1 MWQWLRR
8 RFITGFFLTV
18 PIVVSVVAIVWAF
31 RWIDGITSGLETA
44 FAVDVPGLGLLVTT
58 AIVLSVGAF
67 ATNVFGRRVLA
78 RTEQLLLHVP
88 LFRTIYAP
96 VKQLVSAFSPDNEV
110 GFKRMVLVE
119 DASRGFLLGFLTKEF
134 TVDQGSGQERLIAVY
149 VPTNHLYLGDILICR
164 PDRVAYP
171 EMSVEEGVRVF
182 LTGGMGLP
190 DHLTGG
196 GWATPKGD
204 RLLNPPH
211 SQTVSVG
218 SQSDPETR

>member
-78 RTEQLLLHVP
+78 RAEQLLLHVP

-119 DASRGFLLGFLTKEF
+119 DTSRGFLLGFLTKEF
-134 TVDQGSGQERLIAVY
+134 TVDRGSGPERLIAVY
-149 VPTNHLYLGDILICR
+149 VPTNHLYLGDILIVR
-164 PDRVAYP
+164 LSDLRYP
-171 EMSVEEGVRVF
+171 ALTVEQGIRVF
-182 LTGGMGLP
+182 LTGGMALP
-190 DHLTGG
+190 GSV
-196 GWATPKGD
+196 PF
-204 RLLNPPH
+204 RPPPP
-211 SQTVSVG
+211 
-218 SQSDPETR
+218 D